1 MISHAAPT
9 YMAWELVLNVLKIY
23 SAYFYSVLASMRH
36 QNHMESKAL
45 ATQIYIFECL
55 FLVDFI
61 L

>member
-1 MISHAAPT
+1 
-9 YMAWELVLNVLKIY
+9 MAWELVLNVLKIY